1 MVGQMCIRVSFAA
14 ALAVSLV
21 GSYQAAAQD
30 WPTRPLTLVVPF
42 SPGGGVDASARVQA
56 QRMSEILGQ
65 PIVVENIG
73 AAAGMAGGQRVA
85 TAAPDG
91 YTFLVGNTGTHAY
104 NQSLYKKPL
113 YNAASDFQPVGL
125 MTESPRILIARKDL
139 PVNNLQEFVAYAK
152 QNQTKMQYGS
162 AGVGS
167 GTHLPCALLNM
178 AMGVDITHIPYRGA
192 GPVMQDLIGGRL
204 DYMCDTIQTG
214 AAQANGGSVKG
225 IAVMSAKRVPI
236 IPDVPTTGE
245 QGLPGVEATVWN
257 AFFLPKGTPEPIVR
271 KLNQAMRETL
281 EDPVIRKRLE
291 NFGLEIV
298 PPEQRTPEYLA
309 KFLPEEI
316 ARWGKVIKAAGISAD

>member
-139 PVNNLQEFVAYAK
+139 PVNNLQEFIAYAK

-214 AAQANGGSVKG
+214 AAQANSNTVKG

>member
-1 MVGQMCIRVSFAA
+1 MCIRVSFAA

-152 QNQTKMQYGS
+152 QNQAKMQYGS